1 MVGSLNDQQ
10 ERIMRRFLILLE
22 TEVDFVDGD
31 SVSDKLVENVEQD
44 LMMAIKKATEGFS
57 HRAIRGLLINKLEGA
72 QIKGSV
78 SL

>member
-1 MVGSLNDQQ
+1 MA
-10 ERIMRRFLILLE
+10 RFLLLLE

-31 SVSDKLVENVEQD
+31 SANEKLVQNVEQY
-44 LMMAIKKATEGFS
+44 LMQAIKKATEGFS